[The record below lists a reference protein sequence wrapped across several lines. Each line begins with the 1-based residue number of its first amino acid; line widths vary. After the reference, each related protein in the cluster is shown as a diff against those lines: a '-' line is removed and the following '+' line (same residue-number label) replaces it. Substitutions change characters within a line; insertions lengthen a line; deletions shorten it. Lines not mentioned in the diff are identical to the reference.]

1 MSFENEL
8 NKLYRK
14 IAEKINDMIPVEWE
28 EIYFNGEVKDG
39 EGGVYF
45 FYTTLDEKQEYKY
58 SHYIPRMY
66 NVDRKIYNQFLH
78 ELFDLTVQLQ
88 QVFIDNQQEAWFS
101 VTMIVN
107 GEGKLTVRFSY
118 VNWNDSEFG
127 PSDRI
132 EYFEYKYL
140 NRELTDEIDKEL
152 MARMKKYEE
161 ERS

>member
-28 EIYFNGEVKDG
+28 EFYFNGEVKDG

-107 GEGKLTVRFSY
+107 GEGKSTVRFSY

>member
-28 EIYFNGEVKDG
+28 EFYFNGEVKDG

-107 GEGKLTVRFSY
+107 GEGKLTVRYSY

>member
-8 NKLYRK
+8 NKIYRK

-28 EIYFNGEVKDG
+28 EFYFNGEVKDR

-45 FYTTLDEKQEYKY
+45 FYTTVDEKQEYKY

-66 NVDRKIYNQFLH
+66 NVDRRIYNQFLH

-107 GEGKLTVRFSY
+107 GEGELTVRFSY

>member
-28 EIYFNGEVKDG
+28 EFYFNGEVKDG

-132 EYFEYKYL
+132 FYFEYKYL

>member
-28 EIYFNGEVKDG
+28 EFYFNGEVKDG

-45 FYTTLDEKQEYKY
+45 FYTTLDAKQEYKY

-101 VTMIVN
+101 VTMMVN
-107 GEGKLTVRFSY
+107 GEGKLKVRFSY

-152 MARMKKYEE
+152 MARMEKYEE

>member
-28 EIYFNGEVKDG
+28 EFYFNGEVKDG

-107 GEGKLTVRFSY
+107 SEGKLTVRFSY

>member
-8 NKLYRK
+8 NKLYRE

-28 EIYFNGEVKDG
+28 EFYFNGEVKGG

-45 FYTTLDEKQEYKY
+45 FYTTLDEKKEYKY

-66 NVDRKIYNQFLH
+66 NVDRKAYNQFLH

-101 VTMIVN
+101 VTMIVS

-152 MARMKKYEE
+152 MTRMEKYEE
-161 ERS
+161 KRS

>member
-28 EIYFNGEVKDG
+28 EFYFNGEVKDG

-66 NVDRKIYNQFLH
+66 NIDRKIYNQFLH

-161 ERS
+161 DRS

>member
-1 MSFENEL
+1 M
-8 NKLYRK
+8 
-14 IAEKINDMIPVEWE
+14 
-28 EIYFNGEVKDG
+28 KDG

>member
-28 EIYFNGEVKDG
+28 EFYFNGEVKDG

-45 FYTTLDEKQEYKY
+45 FYTTLDEKKEYKY

-66 NVDRKIYNQFLH
+66 NVDRKVYNQFLH

-88 QVFIDNQQEAWFS
+88 QVFIDNQQEVWFS

-152 MARMKKYEE
+152 MARMEKYEE

>member
-28 EIYFNGEVKDG
+28 EFYFNGEVKDG

-127 PSDRI
+127 SSDRI

>member
-28 EIYFNGEVKDG
+28 EFYFNGEVKDG

-132 EYFEYKYL
+132 EYFDVK
-140 NRELTDEIDKEL
+140 
-152 MARMKKYEE
+152 
-161 ERS
+161 

>member
-28 EIYFNGEVKDG
+28 EFYFNGEVKDG

-101 VTMIVN
+101 ITMIVN

-140 NRELTDEIDKEL
+140 NRELTDEIGKEL

>member
-28 EIYFNGEVKDG
+28 EFYFNGEVKDG
-39 EGGVYF
+39 EGGIYF

>member
-28 EIYFNGEVKDG
+28 EFYFNGEVKDG

-132 EYFEYKYL
+132 EYFESKYL

>member
-1 MSFENEL
+1 MPFENEL

-14 IAEKINDMIPVEWE
+14 IAEKINDLIPVEWE
-28 EIYFNGEVKDG
+28 EFYFNGEVKDG

-45 FYTTLDEKQEYKY
+45 FYTTLDAKQEYQY

-107 GEGKLTVRFSY
+107 GEGKLKVRFSY

-152 MARMKKYEE
+152 MARMEKFEE

>member
-8 NKLYRK
+8 NELYPK
-14 IAEKINDMIPVEWE
+14 IAEKINEMIPAEWE
-28 EIYFNGEVKDG
+28 EFYFNGEVKDG

-66 NVDRKIYNQFLH
+66 NVDRKIYNQLLH

-88 QVFIDNQQEAWFS
+88 QVFIDNQQGAWFS
-101 VTMIVN
+101 VTMIGN
-107 GEGKLTVRFSY
+107 GEGKLKVRFNY

-140 NRELTDEIDKEL
+140 KRELTDENDKEL
-152 MARMKKYEE
+152 MERMQKYEE
-161 ERS
+161 EYS

>member
-28 EIYFNGEVKDG
+28 EFYFNGEVKDG

-88 QVFIDNQQEAWFS
+88 QVFIDNQQEAWFA

>member
-28 EIYFNGEVKDG
+28 EFYFNGEVKDG

-66 NVDRKIYNQFLH
+66 NIDRKIYNQFLH

>member
-28 EIYFNGEVKDG
+28 EFYVNGEVKDG

>member
-28 EIYFNGEVKDG
+28 EFYFNGEVKDG

-140 NRELTDEIDKEL
+140 NRELTDEIDKRTDGKNE
-152 MARMKKYEE
+152 KV
-161 ERS
+161 

>member
-28 EIYFNGEVKDG
+28 EFYFNGEVKDG

>member
-28 EIYFNGEVKDG
+28 EFYFNGEVKDG
-39 EGGVYF
+39 EGGVHF

-127 PSDRI
+127 PSD
-132 EYFEYKYL
+132 EL
-140 NRELTDEIDKEL
+140 NILSINI
-152 MARMKKYEE
+152 
-161 ERS
+161 

>member
-28 EIYFNGEVKDG
+28 EFYFNGEVKDG

-152 MARMKKYEE
+152 MARMKKV
-161 ERS
+161 

>member
-8 NKLYRK
+8 NEFYPK
-14 IAEKINDMIPVEWE
+14 IAEKINEMIPAEWE
-28 EIYFNGEVKDG
+28 EFYFNGEVKDG

-66 NVDRKIYNQFLH
+66 NVDRKIYNQLLH
-78 ELFDLTVQLQ
+78 ELFDLTAQLQ

-107 GEGKLTVRFSY
+107 GEGKLKVRFNY

-140 NRELTDEIDKEL
+140 KRELTDENDKEL
-152 MARMKKYEE
+152 MERMQKYEE
-161 ERS
+161 EHS